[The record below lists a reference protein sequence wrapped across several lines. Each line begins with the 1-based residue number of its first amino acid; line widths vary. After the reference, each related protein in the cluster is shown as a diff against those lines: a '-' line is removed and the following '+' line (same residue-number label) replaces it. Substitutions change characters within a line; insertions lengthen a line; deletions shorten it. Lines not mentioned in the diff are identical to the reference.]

1 MTAEI
6 NVFSVFA
13 ETLSVIMSSGITDA
27 YKGSRLRRSR
37 IHNLQ
42 F

>member
-13 ETLSVIMSSGITDA
+13 EKLSMM
-27 YKGSRLRRSR
+27 K
-37 IHNLQ
+37 HM
-42 F
+42 

>member
-13 ETLSVIMSSGITDA
+13 ETLSVMKQI
-27 YKGSRLRRSR
+27 
-37 IHNLQ
+37 
-42 F
+42 